1 MTRGFAVKAFDVYQP
16 SLEKAKEHGITACS
30 TPAAAAEN
38 VQVLGLMVV
47 NAAQV
52 DEVLFGANGAAAG
65 EMGSGDSAANLSQHC
80 QRGAPSSAFL
90 QSPPAFR

>member
-1 MTRGFAVKAFDVYQP
+1 MTRGFTVKAFDVYKP
-16 SLEKAKEHGITACS
+16 SLEKAKEQGIEACS

-52 DEVLFGANGAAAG
+52 DEVLFGADGAAAG
-65 EMGSGDSAANLSQHC
+65 KQQVEDSADE
-80 QRGAPSSAFL
+80 P
-90 QSPPAFR
+90 